1 MIYLEYLTIALAIG
15 LCVFLVWTIAMLA
28 LDIYFTNRIG
38 YLMNQR
44 KKAEHQKDYDRLA
57 VVNDKIGSTARLLHR
72 LERIAYFDFY

>member
-1 MIYLEYLTIALAIG
+1 MIFFEYLIIAVAIG
-15 LCVFLVWTIAMLA
+15 LCVLLIWTICMLG

-44 KKAEHQKDYDRLA
+44 KQAEHQKDYDRLA
-57 VVNDKIGSTARLLHR
+57 SVNDKIGSTARLLHR